1 MRYNK
6 RVVTRFLTL
15 FACLGLF
22 VSCKHEVDLYADY
35 KEVPIIYGILE
46 ADADTNFIKI
56 TRAFYAP
63 GDAYQI
69 AMNPDSSNYPGRL
82 DARLTEY
89 LNGEPIREIIL
100 DTITIRN
107 KQEGT
112 FYAPEQKLYYTT
124 EPLNQN
130 ATNMRYKYC
139 LTVVF
144 PNHNTISTLCDIVG
158 NSGFRVQSL
167 AFNFSQ
173 EYFGRRK
180 EFRFKPAV
188 NAGLYE
194 FRLGFTFLEQRTP
207 DGDSVP
213 RTMYWN
219 LGTYKE
225 VYLANH
231 MEANCYILEYYPEA
245 FYKELTEFLGGDTAI
260 DGLQRFITDYPIE
273 LTMSACGKELQQY
286 IYYNDPSHMVTP
298 GDLEFSLITG
308 GYGVFSS
315 RMTRKTMLRLG
326 GTTVP
331 ELVAR
336 TNWGFKFIGGEYP
349 DDDEI
354 GFDFLDN

>member
-6 RVVTRFLTL
+6 RIVTRFLTL
-15 FACLGLF
+15 IACFGLF
-22 VSCKHEVDLYADY
+22 VSCKHDVDMYADY
-35 KEVPIIYGILE
+35 KEVPIVYGVLD
-46 ADADTNFIKI
+46 ANADTNFIKI

-63 GDAYQI
+63 GDASQI

-89 LNGEPIREIIL
+89 LNDQPTREIIL
-100 DTITIRN
+100 DTITIHN
-107 KQEGT
+107 KQEGA
-112 FYAPEQKLYYTT
+112 FYAPDQKLYYTAET
-124 EPLNQN
+124 LNQN
-130 ATNMRYKYC
+130 ATNKRYKYR
-139 LTVVF
+139 LTIVF
-144 PNHNTISTLCDIVG
+144 PKHDTISTLCDIVG
-158 NSGFRVQSL
+158 NSGFKVQSL

-219 LGTYKE
+219 IGTYE
-225 VYLANH
+225 EEYLANH
-231 MEANCYILEYYPEA
+231 LVENCYIIEYYPEA
-245 FYKELTEFLGGDTAI
+245 FYKELAEFIGGDTAI
-260 DGLQRFITDYPIE
+260 AGLSRYITDYPIE
-273 LTMSACGKELQQY
+273 LTMSACGKKLKQY
-286 IYYNDPSHMVTP
+286 IYYNDPSHLVTP
-298 GDLEFSLITG
+298 GDLEFSLVEG

-315 RMTRKTMLRLG
+315 RMTKITFLRLG

-331 ELVAR
+331 ELIAR

-349 DDDEI
+349 DEDN
-354 GFDFLDN
+354 GFNFLDN